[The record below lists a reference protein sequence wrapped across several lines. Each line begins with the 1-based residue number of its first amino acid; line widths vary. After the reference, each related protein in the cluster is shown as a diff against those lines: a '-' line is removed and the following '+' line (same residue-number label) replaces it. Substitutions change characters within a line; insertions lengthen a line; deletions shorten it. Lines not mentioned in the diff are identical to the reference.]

1 MKEGAKWEKYANKK
15 KKKKKGNTSR
25 DISKILSVVQEYF
38 RSALK
43 EREREAGRFHDS

>member
-1 MKEGAKWEKYANKK
+1 MLEGGQWEKLAYQ
-15 KKKKKGNTSR
+15 KKKKGNTSR